1 MKTLISLLTL
11 VSIVL
16 IYILSAALY
25 VQGETVAAYAMVLA
39 SISSLVFWIKSN
51 DFLQVAKVAV
61 ANRNI

>member
-16 IYILSAALY
+16 IYILSASLY
-25 VQGETVAAYAMVLA
+25 VQGETVAAYVMVLA

-51 DFLQVAKVAV
+51 DFLQAIPRTA
-61 ANRNI
+61 

>member
-1 MKTLISLLTL
+1 MKTLISILTL

-16 IYILSAALY
+16 IYILSASLY

-51 DFLQVAKVAV
+51 DFLQVTPRTA
-61 ANRNI
+61 